1 MAPARHL
8 RLTEDISA
16 SRVRPVGVPILPFEQ
31 PGAGRPHC
39 KNGGVGDGSLT
50 FAIPVRDP
58 RGVDD
63 WATVK
68 DLIAVTVRSLAA
80 QRGPAPTI
88 VLGAAPR
95 TDLPSLPAQARVV
108 EVDLPYE
115 PLPAGEG
122 PQRWEAI
129 RADKG
134 LRLAH
139 ALAAARPQGHAM
151 VVDYDD
157 LVSTRLAAVVAAEP
171 DAPGWYVDS
180 GYLWDGGPFA
190 SVKATGFNEVCGS
203 SLVVRADLL
212 RLPEDPSDPAQLD
225 WIKTI
230 LGSHKAWRDHFTLE
244 PLAFP
249 GAVYRVGAGHN
260 VSGAEGIGRRLYYA
274 ARRPR
279 ELPATLG
286 ALRPW
291 ASVRKGFGV

>member
-1 MAPARHL
+1 M
-8 RLTEDISA
+8 
-16 SRVRPVGVPILPFEQ
+16 
-31 PGAGRPHC
+31 
-39 KNGGVGDGSLT
+39 GDGSLT

-58 RGVDD
+58 RGVAD

-68 DLIAVTVRSLAA
+68 DLIGVTVRSLTA
-80 QRGPAPTI
+80 QAGPAPAV
-88 VLGAAPR
+88 VLGVSPG
-95 TDLPSLPAQARVV
+95 TDLPRLPDQVLVV
-108 EVDLPYE
+108 DVDLPFE
-115 PLPAGEG
+115 PLPEGEG
-122 PQRWEAI
+122 PARWEAI

-203 SLVVRADLL
+203 SLIVRADLL
-212 RLPEDPSDPAQLD
+212 RLPDDPSDPAHLD

-230 LGSHKAWRDHFTLE
+230 LGSHKAWREYFTLE

-260 VSGAEGIGRRLYYA
+260 VSQAEGIARRLYYA

-279 ELPATLG
+279 ELPATVG

-291 ASVRKGFGV
+291 ASVRKGFGA